1 MLKILNGVVAVEN
14 RMEVPQKIK
23 KKKKA
28 DDPTIALVGIY
39 PKELKAES
47 QRHIYTP
54 VFIAAL
60 FTIPRR

>member
-1 MLKILNGVVAVEN
+1 
-14 RMEVPQKIK
+14 MEVPQKI